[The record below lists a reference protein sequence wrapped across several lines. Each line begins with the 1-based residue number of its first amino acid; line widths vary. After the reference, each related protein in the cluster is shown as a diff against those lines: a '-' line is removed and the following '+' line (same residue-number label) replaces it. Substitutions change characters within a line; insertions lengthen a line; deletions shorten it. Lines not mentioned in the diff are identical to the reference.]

1 MKVEKETH
9 TLIGSDL
16 TNFIFAGNATFTV
29 LNETT
34 KNRFTFRI
42 RKAGYGTPT
51 FNEKNGIFY
60 ISVLT
65 GTDNIS
71 SYSFLGTYFG
81 GTSQIYRHSHKS
93 KIGSEAISNKVMEW
107 FFGSY
112 LKNPTTFPTIK
123 IFHSGKCGRCGKKLT
138 TPDSIK
144 SGLGPYCI
152 TKS

>member
-1 MKVEKETH
+1 MKLEKETH

-34 KNRFTFRI
+34 KNRFTYRI

-51 FNEKNGIFY
+51 FNEKNGSFY
-60 ISVLT
+60 VSVLT
-65 GTDNIS
+65 GTDNNS

-81 GTSQIYRHSHKS
+81 GTNQFYRHSHKS
-93 KIGSEAISNKVMEW
+93 KIGIQSVSNKVMEW

-112 LKNPTTFPTIK
+112 IKNPTSFPTIK
-123 IFHSGKCGRCGKKLT
+123 IFHEGKCGRCGKKLT
-138 TPDSIK
+138 TPESVK

-152 TKS
+152 TKG